1 MAKVVVVGLGYI
13 GLPTAAMLALNGN
26 DVVGVDIQPK
36 VLEALRSGNIPV
48 REKDLTAIVREATRS
63 GRLQVSERPEK
74 ADYFLICVPTPK
86 LGQKADLTAVDAA
99 SRSIH
104 PFIRKGSTASDVT
117 FFASNLPRSKYAP
130 AAPATP
136 STTTAMVA
144 ITYFRELLETAAAG
158 IEPELAAAA
167 DVLAEDA
174 LAEVAALPERPE
186 SRSRFSRAKS
196 LRRSAA
202 L

>member
-1 MAKVVVVGLGYI
+1 MRRPKRRITFQHLVDSPCCVTRPISTAPTCVVCPIFCGSSW
-13 GLPTAAMLALNGN
+13 LPLNRN
-26 DVVGVDIQPK
+26 T
-36 VLEALRSGNIPV
+36 VLRAITLKFGSCESVPIKLSVNPSLRYSLFG
-48 REKDLTAIVREATRS
+48 S
-63 GRLQVSERPEK
+63 
-74 ADYFLICVPTPK
+74 
-86 LGQKADLTAVDAA
+86 AVA
-99 SRSIH
+99 
-104 PFIRKGSTASDVT
+104 FTKGSTASDVT
-117 FFASNLPRSKYAP
+117 FGASDLPRSKYAP
-130 AAPATP
+130 AAPATL
-136 STTTAMVA
+136 STTTAMPA
-144 ITYFRELLETAAAG
+144 IAYLLELLETAAAG